1 MNHNILSLHLHQP
14 IENNPQHSLTIELM
28 YHWSYPYSAMSSKT
42 PMYKLLL
49 IDHTKSG
56 KGTPFR
62 FSMKFISNKV
72 LSSTKELIQN

>member
-1 MNHNILSLHLHQP
+1 
-14 IENNPQHSLTIELM
+14 
-28 YHWSYPYSAMSSKT
+28 MSSKT

-49 IDHTKSG
+49 IGHTKSG

-72 LSSTKELIQN
+72 LSSTIRISSEATNQIPPS